1 MSALARLIQIELFK
15 LLKHRLT
22 WVLLVALL
30 LVLGLRLRDQYIKA
44 RDGVEIDRPA
54 ANMGQPW
61 LSTPTQ
67 DDYDRAAVLPG
78 IFECLYRSYDWLIIA
93 LILLDIVAVGNEFSW
108 GTMRTLLAR
117 GVPRG
122 RLVLAKWGASA
133 IVVTGFLLTL
143 WLLCG
148 LFGLWSTHKLT
159 GNVNW
164 VDLDGS
170 VWREQMILLART
182 WIVTLLLIAFILAV
196 YIWAG
201 KPGPAFA
208 LLFLLFFSSLL
219 AYALLSVGMTA
230 LFAIPDF
237 DPQAFGRTI
246 WAQSA
251 LLVPHYNIRS
261 VIYWK
266 NPPVLAELDQWAKN
280 IAGILAMP
288 SNPWILLAVLA
299 CYGLIPLPGA
309 IWRFK
314 RQEIMP

>member
-1 MSALARLIQIELFK
+1 MITLFRLTKTELFK
-15 LLKHRLT
+15 LFKHRLT
-22 WVLLVALL
+22 WLLLTALLVI
-30 LVLGLRLRDQYIKA
+30 LGLQLRGLYVKA
-44 RDGVEIDRPA
+44 RDGVESDAPVA
-54 ANMGQPW
+54 DMGQPW
-61 LSTPTQ
+61 PPTPTQ
-67 DDYDRAAVLPG
+67 GDYERAAMLPG
-78 IFECLYRSYDWLIIA
+78 TFERLYRSYDWLIMA
-93 LILLDIVAVGNEFSW
+93 LILLNIFATGNEFSW
-108 GTMRTLLAR
+108 GTMRAVLAR

-133 IVVTGFLLTL
+133 ITATGFLLAL

-148 LFGLWSTHKLT
+148 LFGLWSTHKLA
-159 GNVNW
+159 GSI
-164 VDLDGS
+164 DFAALDGP
-170 VWREQMILLART
+170 VWRDQLALLART
-182 WIVTLLLIAFILAV
+182 WIVTLVLSAFVLAV

-219 AYALLSVGMTA
+219 AYALLSVGMTTLLA
-230 LFAIPDF
+230 VPDF

-246 WAQSA
+246 WAKSV
-251 LLVPHYNIRS
+251 LLVPHYNVRS

-266 NPPVLAELDQWAKN
+266 NPPVLTELDQWAKN

-299 CYGLIPLPGA
+299 CYGLFPLSGA